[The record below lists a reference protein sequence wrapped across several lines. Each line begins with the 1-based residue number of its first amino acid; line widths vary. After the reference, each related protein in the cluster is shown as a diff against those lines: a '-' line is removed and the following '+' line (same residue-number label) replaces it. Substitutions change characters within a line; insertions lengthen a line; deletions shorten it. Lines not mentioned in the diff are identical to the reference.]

1 MARICGQYTGWA
13 GLVFDYDNDGYVDIF
28 VANGN
33 AHHEYT
39 EEDVL
44 LRNDGTG
51 KFIDVSTR
59 SGDYFKTKHVGRGAT
74 YGDYDND
81 GDLDVFIVNLNS
93 EAKLLRNDGGNR
105 NNWIGIVATLPEL
118 KRDAVGARIT
128 VSVGSLRQIQDLIPV
143 RGYLSQ
149 VDSRMHFGIGSAEEV
164 DSVEIRWPDGKV
176 QVLNNVSANQYLDVG
191 LDVEK

>member
-1 MARICGQYTGWA
+1 
-13 GLVFDYDNDGYVDIF
+13 VDIF

-33 AHHEYT
+33 AHHEFS

-51 KFIDVSTR
+51 KFDDVSTR

-74 YGDYDND
+74 LGDYDND
-81 GDLDVFIVNLNS
+81 GDLDIFIVNLNS

-105 NNWIGIVATLPEL
+105 NNWIGIVAHLPEL
-118 KRDAVGARIT
+118 KRNAVGARVT
-128 VSVGSLRQIQDLIPV
+128 VTVGSLRQIQDLIPV

-149 VDSRMHFGIGSAEEV
+149 VDSRFHFGIGSAQRV
-164 DSVEIRWPDGKV
+164 DSIEIRWLDGEI
-176 QVLNNVSANQYLDVG
+176 QRLENVAANQYLEVA